1 VTKNVQRRL
10 AAILVADVVGYSRL
24 MGADEAGTLAT
35 LKAHREALF
44 DPIIAEHQGRL
55 VKLMGDGALV
65 EFPSVV
71 GAVACA
77 VAIQRGMA
85 ARNAGVPDDRRI
97 EFRIGVNTGDVII
110 DGDDIYGDGVN
121 VAARIQEVAVPG
133 GVALSEVAH
142 RQIEGKIEVDFEDTG
157 ERVLKNI
164 AKPVQVFLWTGGA
177 VPPAAGPASAKAA
190 LQLPD
195 KPSIAVLP
203 FDNMSHD
210 PDQGFFADGIAEDII
225 TELSKFRSLF
235 VIARNSSF
243 SFRGQAI
250 EVRELSKRLGVRY
263 IVEGSVRRAGNR
275 VRVSAQLIDAVADAH
290 LWAERYDR
298 DLDDIFAVQDEVTL
312 AIVTAIEPTLASA
325 ERGRARR
332 KPTES
337 LGAWESYQR
346 GLWHAYRFT
355 AAENTEAQS
364 HFRRAIA
371 GDPNFA
377 PGHAGLAYALF
388 LSVMLG
394 FGGDAGASVAEA
406 SEAAHRAITLDPED
420 AFGQAT
426 VGRVYQMKG
435 EHEAAVS
442 AYEKALSLN
451 PNYASAHYGLGWTLI
466 YSGRPEAGLPAVD
479 EAIRLSPRDPM
490 LWGFLTLKGLAFV
503 AMDRHQEALTWIRK
517 ALRQSNVGVRTH
529 VFEVIALAHLGRIE
543 EAKQAL
549 QRVYTVKPD
558 FDMDFVRATAKMM
571 HPSSAKH
578 YIEGLR
584 KAGLLE

>member
-1 VTKNVQRRL
+1 MERRL
-10 AAILVADVVGYSRL
+10 VAILVADVVGYSRL
-24 MGADEAGTLAT
+24 MELDEAGTLAA
-35 LKAHREALF
+35 LKAHRTEF
-44 DPIIAEHQGRL
+44 IDREIAEHRGRT

-65 EFPSVV
+65 EFPS
-71 GAVACA
+71 AVAAVECA
-77 VAIQRGMA
+77 VAIQCGMA
-85 ARNAGVPDDRRI
+85 ERNAGVPEDKHI
-97 EFRIGVNTGDVII
+97 EFRIGINLGDVII

-121 VAARIQEVAVPG
+121 VAARLEGLAEPG
-133 GVALSEVAH
+133 GICL
-142 RQIEGKIEVDFEDTG
+142 
-157 ERVLKNI
+157 
-164 AKPVQVFLWTGGA
+164 
-177 VPPAAGPASAKAA
+177 SAKIHEEVKSRLELNYEDLGQKEVKNMTQPIRVFRVVTDTDTA
-190 LQLPD
+190 LEAPTVGESLVLPN

-203 FDNMSHD
+203 FDNLSRD

-250 EVRELSKRLGVRY
+250 DVKELSERLGVRY

-275 VRVSAQLIDAVADAH
+275 IRITAQLIDAVADAH

-298 DLDDIFAVQDEVTL
+298 DLNDIFAVQDEVTL
-312 AIVTAIEPTLASA
+312 AIVTAIEPALGSA
-325 ERGRARR
+325 ERERAHR
-332 KPTES
+332 KPSES

-355 AAENTEAQS
+355 AAENAEAQS
-364 HFRRAIA
+364 HFRRAIER
-371 GDPNFA
+371 DPNFA

-394 FGGDAGASVAEA
+394 FGGDAESSVAEA
-406 SEAAHRAITLDPED
+406 SEAAHRAIMLDPED

-426 VGRVYQMKG
+426 LGRVHQMKG
-435 EHEAAVS
+435 EHEAAIS
-442 AYEKALSLN
+442 AYEKALALN
-451 PNYASAHYGLGWTLI
+451 PNYASAHYGLGWALI
-466 YSGRPEAGLPAVD
+466 YSGRPEEGLPVVD

-503 AMDRHQEALTWIRK
+503 AMDRHEEALKWIRK
-517 ALRQSNVGVRTH
+517 ALRQSNAGVRTH

-543 EAKQAL
+543 EAKEAL
-549 QRVYTVKPD
+549 QRVYTIKSD

-571 HPSSAKH
+571 HPSSAER
-578 YIEGLR
+578 YINGLR

>member
-1 VTKNVQRRL
+1 MERRL

-24 MGADEAGTLAT
+24 VRVDEEGTI
-35 LKAHREALF
+35 EALKVLRSDLI
-44 DPIIAEHQGRL
+44 DPKIAEHNGRI
-55 VKLMGDGALV
+55 VKLMGDGMLA

-71 GAVACA
+71 DAVRAA
-77 VAIQRGMA
+77 AEIQQA
-85 ARNAGVPDDRRI
+85 AAERNANRPADKRI
-97 EFRIGVNTGDVII
+97 EFRVGVNLGDVVI
-110 DGDDIYGDGVN
+110 DGDDIHGDGVN
-121 VAARIQEVAVPG
+121 VAARLEALAEPG
-133 GVALSEVAH
+133 GLCISSAVYEQVRDRIGLPF
-142 RQIEGKIEVDFEDTG
+142 RDMG
-157 ERVLKNI
+157 EQEFKNI
-164 AKPVQVFLWTGGA
+164 DRPVRVWRLAATSEQ
-177 VPPAAGPASAKAA
+177 PPSKDTVEAEP
-190 LQLPD
+190 LPLPD

-203 FDNMSHD
+203 FENMSRD

-225 TELSKFRSLF
+225 TKLSKFRSLF

-243 SFRGQAI
+243 SFRGQALD
-250 EVRELSKRLGVRY
+250 VKGLSERLGVRY

-275 VRVSAQLIDAVADAH
+275 VRITAQLIDAVADAH

-298 DLDDIFAVQDEVTL
+298 DLNDIFAVQDEVTL
-312 AIVTAIEPTLASA
+312 AIVTAIEPTLGSA
-325 ERGRARR
+325 ERERAHR

-355 AAENTEAQS
+355 AAENAEARS

-371 GDPNFA
+371 RDPDFA
-377 PGHAGLAYALF
+377 PGHAGLAYGLF

-394 FGGDAGASVAEA
+394 FGGDTESSVAEA
-406 SEAAHRAITLDPED
+406 SEAAHRAIMLDPAD

-426 VGRVYQMKG
+426 LGRVHQMKG
-435 EHEAAVS
+435 EHEAAIS
-442 AYEKALSLN
+442 AYQKALALN

-466 YSGRPEAGLPAVD
+466 YSGRPEEGLPVVD

-503 AMDRHQEALTWIRK
+503 AMDRHEEALKWIRK
-517 ALRQSNVGVRTH
+517 ALRQSNAGVRTN

-543 EAKQAL
+543 EARQAL
-549 QRVYTVKPD
+549 ERVYTIKSD

-571 HPSSAKH
+571 HPSSAKR
-578 YIEGLR
+578 YIDGLR

>member
-1 VTKNVQRRL
+1 MERRL

-24 MGADEAGTLAT
+24 VRADEEGTIEA
-35 LKAHREALF
+35 LKALRSDLI
-44 DPIIAEHQGRL
+44 DPKIAKHNGRI
-55 VKLMGDGALV
+55 VKLMGDGMLA

-71 GAVACA
+71 DAVRAA
-77 VAIQRGMA
+77 AEIQQA
-85 ARNAGVPDDRRI
+85 AAERVVNRPADKRI
-97 EFRIGVNTGDVII
+97 EFRIGVNLGDVVI
-110 DGDDIYGDGVN
+110 DGDDIHGDGVN
-121 VAARIQEVAVPG
+121 VAARLEALAEPG
-133 GVALSEVAH
+133 GLCISSAVYEQVRDRIKLPF
-142 RQIEGKIEVDFEDTG
+142 QDMG
-157 ERVLKNI
+157 EQEFKNI
-164 AKPVQVFLWTGGA
+164 DRPVRVWRLAATSEQ
-177 VPPAAGPASAKAA
+177 PPSRDTVEAEP
-190 LQLPD
+190 LPLPD

-203 FDNMSHD
+203 FDNMSLD
-210 PDQGFFADGIAEDII
+210 SDQGFFADGIAEDII

-243 SFRGQAI
+243 SFRGRAI
-250 EVRELSKRLGVRY
+250 NVKELSERLGVRY

-275 VRVSAQLIDAVADAH
+275 VRITAQLIDAVADAH

-298 DLDDIFAVQDEVTL
+298 YLNDIFAVQDEVTL
-312 AIVTAIEPTLASA
+312 AIVTAIEPTLGST
-325 ERGRARR
+325 ERERAHR
-332 KPTES
+332 KPSES

-355 AAENTEAQS
+355 ATENAEAQS
-364 HFRRAIA
+364 HFRRAIER
-371 GDPNFA
+371 DPNFA

-394 FGGDAGASVAEA
+394 FGGDAESSVAEA
-406 SEAAHRAITLDPED
+406 SEAAHRAIMLDPED

-426 VGRVYQMKG
+426 LGRVHQMKG
-435 EHEAAVS
+435 EHEAAIS
-442 AYEKALSLN
+442 AYEKALTLN

-466 YSGRPEAGLPAVD
+466 YSGRPEEGLPVVD

-503 AMDRHQEALTWIRK
+503 AMDRHEEALKWIRK
-517 ALRQSNVGVRTH
+517 ALRQSNAGVRTH

-543 EAKQAL
+543 EAKEAL
-549 QRVYTVKPD
+549 QRVYTIKSD

-571 HPSSAKH
+571 HPSSAKR
-578 YIEGLR
+578 YIDGLR

>member
-1 VTKNVQRRL
+1 MERRL

-24 MGADEAGTLAT
+24 MELDEAGTLAA
-35 LKAHREALF
+35 LKAHRTEF
-44 DPIIAEHQGRL
+44 IDPNIAEHRGRT

-65 EFPSVV
+65 EFPSAMA
-71 GAVACA
+71 AVECA
-77 VAIQRGMA
+77 VAIQCGMVE
-85 ARNAGVPDDRRI
+85 RNAGVPEDEHI
-97 EFRIGVNTGDVII
+97 EFRIGINLGDVII

-121 VAARIQEVAVPG
+121 VAARLEGLAEPG
-133 GVALSEVAH
+133 GICL
-142 RQIEGKIEVDFEDTG
+142 
-157 ERVLKNI
+157 
-164 AKPVQVFLWTGGA
+164 
-177 VPPAAGPASAKAA
+177 SAKIHDEVKSRLELKYKDLGLKEVKNMRQPIHVFRIVTDIDTA
-190 LQLPD
+190 LEAPTVGESLVLPN

-203 FDNMSHD
+203 FDNMSLD

-250 EVRELSKRLGVRY
+250 DVKELSERLGVRY

-275 VRVSAQLIDAVADAH
+275 VRITAQLIDAVADAH

-298 DLDDIFAVQDEVTL
+298 DLNDIFAVQDEVTL
-312 AIVTAIEPTLASA
+312 AIVTAIEPTLGSA
-325 ERGRARR
+325 ERERAHR

-355 AAENTEAQS
+355 AAENAEAQS

-371 GDPNFA
+371 RDPDFA

-394 FGGDAGASVAEA
+394 FGGDTESSVAEA
-406 SEAAHRAITLDPED
+406 SEAAHRAIMLDPED

-426 VGRVYQMKG
+426 LGRVHQMKG
-435 EHEAAVS
+435 EHEAAIS
-442 AYEKALSLN
+442 AYEKALTLS
-451 PNYASAHYGLGWTLI
+451 PNFASAHYGLGWTLI
-466 YSGRPEAGLPAVD
+466 YSGRPEEGLPVVD

-503 AMDRHQEALTWIRK
+503 AMDRHEEALKWIRK
-517 ALRQSNVGVRTH
+517 ALRQSNAGVRTH
-529 VFEVIALAHLGRIE
+529 VFEVIALAHLDRIE

-549 QRVYTVKPD
+549 QRVYTIKSD

-578 YIEGLR
+578 YIDGLR

>member
-1 VTKNVQRRL
+1 MERRL
-10 AAILVADVVGYSRL
+10 TAILAADVVGYSRL
-24 MGADEAGTLAT
+24 MGADEAGTLT
-35 LKAHREALF
+35 RLKAHRADLMDPTIEA
-44 DPIIAEHQGRL
+44 HNGRV

-65 EFPSVV
+65 EFGSVV
-71 GAVACA
+71 VAVECA
-77 VAIQRGMA
+77 VAIQQGMA
-85 ARNAGVPDDRRI
+85 ERNSSVPDDRRI
-97 EFRIGVNTGDVII
+97 EFRIGINLGDVIVE
-110 DGDDIYGDGVN
+110 GDDIYGDGVN

-133 GVALSEVAH
+133 GVALSDVAH
-142 RQIEGKIEVDFEDTG
+142 QQVEGKIEAIFDDAG
-157 ERVLKNI
+157 EHVLKNI
-164 AKPVQVFLWTGGA
+164 ARRIRIYLWTAGA
-177 VPPAAGPASAKAA
+177 VPSAIGADSTDVA
-190 LQLPD
+190 LTLPN

-203 FDNMSHD
+203 FDNMSLD

-250 EVRELSKRLGVRY
+250 DVRELSQKLGVRY
-263 IVEGSVRRAGNR
+263 IVEGSVRRAGKR

-312 AIVTAIEPTLASA
+312 AIVTAIEPTLSSV
-325 ERGRARR
+325 ERDRAHRR
-332 KPTES
+332 PSEN

-355 AAENTEAQS
+355 AVENAEAQS

-371 GDPNFA
+371 RDPNFA

-394 FGGDAGASVAEA
+394 FGGDAESSVAEA
-406 SEAAHRAITLDPED
+406 GEAAQRAIILDPED

-426 VGRVYQMKG
+426 LGRVYQMKG
-435 EHEAAVS
+435 EHESAIS
-442 AYEKALSLN
+442 AYEKALTLN
-451 PNYASAHYGLGWTLI
+451 PNYASAHYGLGWALI
-466 YSGRPEAGLPAVD
+466 YSGRLQEGLPVVD

-490 LWGFLTLKGLAFV
+490 LWGFLTLKGLAFMT
-503 AMDRHQEALTWIRK
+503 MDRHEEALKWIRK
-517 ALRQSNVGVRTH
+517 ALRQSNAGVRTY

-543 EAKQAL
+543 EAKEAL
-549 QRVYTVKPD
+549 QRVYTIKSD
-558 FDMDFVRATAKMM
+558 FNMDFVRATAKMM
-571 HPSSAKH
+571 HPASAKR
-578 YIEGLR
+578 YLDGLR
-584 KAGLLE
+584 KAGLLD